1 MAVENNKVLISI
13 EVKQTG
19 SENVSKSTQKATQ
32 DLSKLTE
39 AEKLQRI
46 ESEKLKITNAA
57 VAASFREQAAAQLAA
72 ANNGKPL
79 RAQAGLNNAILL
91 ETSRLASD
99 AGYGFTAIANNLSQV
114 ISLFFSFTKTAGGV
128 VNSLKEL
135 WRSIMGTGG
144 ILIAVQLLIAFGDD
158 IYNFFFG
165 SSKAADDF
173 RKKLDKL
180 TESISKQIALYERL
194 TSSLFEF
201 NLGGKALA
209 DTASLLSNRFSR
221 FETGMKKLKDQ
232 GLDKNEEAVNNL
244 VKAFGTLMNIE
255 KELIIVD
262 EKYTESLT
270 DQGKET
276 TKSIKLRGQF
286 KELLR
291 ELIEIQK
298 LFTIETG
305 KSAKETTKT
314 RNRIF
319 REGDLDFETE
329 RQRSRERELKS
340 QIKSEE
346 AQTVLQFQGIRDR
359 ARIRVAEFKEDE
371 KRRLDNFLERIKND
385 KDFEAKKIEATNKF
399 NKSLAD
405 ADKELLDF
413 IIRINKEQGVSL
425 NSLKIQQNQE
435 ILEIDRKRQQDLAIL
450 NQQAADQ
457 DILNEGI
464 KAGNLLQL
472 KQDQLE
478 TERLFIQQ
486 RLDTENL
493 SFKER
498 VKLQKD
504 LSRVEDE
511 EASIRI
517 SIAEAEA
524 QGKRELLNQVGNAL
538 GAFSDLAGR
547 ETETGKAL
555 AITSTL
561 ISTYSAAQKA
571 FESQFFPFPTSTSP
585 VRGALAAAAAVAR
598 GLANVRAIESGG
610 KSRPESARQT
620 VSVEA
625 PDFNIVGASPESQL
639 AQSVASQQAKP
650 IKAFVVGKE
659 ITNQQELDRNIVT
672 TAGLGG

>member
-19 SENVSKSTQKATQ
+19 SEKVSQSTQKATQ

-135 WRSIMGTGG
+135 GRSIMGTGG

-158 IYNFFFG
+158 IYDFFAG
-165 SSKAADDF
+165 IDRDAEKA
-173 RKKLDKL
+173 KKQMDQL
-180 TESISKQIALYERL
+180 TESIRKQIVTFQQLSTNILDYNI
-194 TSSLFEF
+194 T
-201 NLGGKALA
+201 GKALEENIA
-209 DTASLLSNRFSR
+209 ILSDRFSE
-221 FETGMKKLKDQ
+221 FETGVKKLDLAQNKN
-232 GLDKNEEAVNNL
+232 DKTLQSLVDSYIKLNVTRKEIIELEKQAVDFAEKGIAANK
-244 VKAFGTLMNIE
+244 VKLEG
-255 KELIIVD
+255 
-262 EKYTESLT
+262 
-270 DQGKET
+270 ET
-276 TKSIKLRGQF
+276 TLAGRI
-286 KELLR
+286 R
-291 ELIEIQK
+291 EAYLEK
-298 LFTIETG
+298 MRLEELFTLEVE
-305 KSAKETTKT
+305 KQSKKTTKT
-314 RNRIF
+314 RNRVF

-329 RQRSRERELKS
+329 RQKSRERILNDFT
-340 QIKSEE
+340 KSEE
-346 AQTVLQFQGIRDR
+346 AQTIVQFQGIRDR
-359 ARIRVAEFKEDE
+359 ARIKANEFKEDQ
-371 KRRLDNFLERIKND
+371 KRRLDDFIARTKDD
-385 KDFEAKKIEATNKF
+385 KQIAEAKEKYNQSIRE
-399 NKSLAD
+399 SEE
-405 ADKELLDF
+405 ELSEY
-413 IIRINKEQGVSL
+413 IIQLNREQVFKL
-425 NSLKIQQNQE
+425 NNISVEQSQE
-435 ILEIDRKRQQDLAIL
+435 LLEIDRKRQQDLAIL

-457 DILNEGI
+457 EILNEGI
-464 KAGNLLQL
+464 KATNLLEL
-472 KQDQLE
+472 KQEQLE
-478 TERLFIQQ
+478 AERLFIQQ
-486 RLDTENL
+486 RLDNENL

-511 EASIRI
+511 EAANRI
-517 SIAEAEA
+517 FIAETEA

-538 GAFSDLAGR
+538 GAFSDLVGR

-561 ISTYSAAQKA
+561 ISTYSTAQKA
-571 FESQFFPFPTSTSP
+571 FESQFSPIRDVTSP

-610 KSRPESARQT
+610 KSRPQSARQT